1 MRKVIYFII
10 AVILITAY
18 GIAEQHQSIDAARAE
33 WKTEWLISN
42 GLTDMEP
49 PGTCI
54 YCDYIKPLIS
64 TGFFPEEAFI
74 IPNDRFPHITFSERP
89 KGDLGSYTPKTNTID
104 IDLVQSRGKEVP
116 FHEGLH
122 WQKVGEENLAMS
134 HRAWHSVMQDTISSF
149 LGKPIVINDKIYE
162 HISAIAAHDKMLSYS
177 DSIIQIGDVRWRVN
191 LMPDNIVF
199 ITSVQPDDPKMKQV
213 VKYLTGIYGKPYED
227 EDGYDIKWSSSDNP
241 SDIFRPGSTL
251 VHLRCVRSEEGGTSL
266 IFK

>member
-134 HRAWHSVMQDTISSF
+134 HRAWHSVM
-149 LGKPIVINDKIYE
+149 
-162 HISAIAAHDKMLSYS
+162 
-177 DSIIQIGDVRWRVN
+177 
-191 LMPDNIVF
+191 
-199 ITSVQPDDPKMKQV
+199 
-213 VKYLTGIYGKPYED
+213 
-227 EDGYDIKWSSSDNP
+227 
-241 SDIFRPGSTL
+241 
-251 VHLRCVRSEEGGTSL
+251 
-266 IFK
+266 